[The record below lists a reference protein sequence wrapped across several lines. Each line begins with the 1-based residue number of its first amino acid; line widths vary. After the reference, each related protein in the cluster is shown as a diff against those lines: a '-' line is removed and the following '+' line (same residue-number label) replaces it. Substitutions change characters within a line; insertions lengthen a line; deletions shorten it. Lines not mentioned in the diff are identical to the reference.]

1 MPRVEFQRASVE
13 GLAAVAE
20 RMRAADALEV
30 KRSLGVSPE
39 EALRISV
46 SQSDSAGL
54 LYIDGEP
61 ACAYGLAIPETAGAV
76 AVPWML
82 TTDVVEKHRLTFF
95 RIAKVFIDSWAEKH
109 PVLLQLVDVEY
120 VAAQEFLKRCG
131 FRILPPVKH
140 GPEGAF
146 FVPAV
151 RGTTN
156 V

>member
-1 MPRVEFQRASVE
+1 
-13 GLAAVAE
+13 
-20 RMRAADALEV
+20 
-30 KRSLGVSPE
+30 
-39 EALRISV
+39 
-46 SQSDSAGL
+46 
-54 LYIDGEP
+54 
-61 ACAYGLAIPETAGAV
+61 
-76 AVPWML
+76 ML

-131 FRILPPVKH
+131 FRIFPPVKH
-140 GPEGAF
+140 GPEGAL